1 MHNGLKGTL
10 IFAVGAVIGSVVT
23 WKVLKTK
30 YEQIVQEE
38 IDSFKAK
45 MAEKHIPTEDSNGEN
60 LDEAKQVLETL
71 QRIDT
76 DQEEYARIANMYSN
90 KEGGSGSMEHKSHI
104 TILHPNEFAEDED
117 YETETLILWS
127 DDVLSDDRGN
137 VVEDVGDLIG
147 EDFRDHFGEY
157 EDYSVYVR
165 NDKYKCEYEIV
176 QDLRGY
182 DEVFTTGEQNTPD
195 LTDEE

>member
-1 MHNGLKGTL
+1 MHNGLKSAL
-10 IFAVGAVIGSVVT
+10 IFMAGATIGSVVT

-45 MAEKHIPTEDSNGEN
+45 MAEKHAPVEDGSDEGPGDEPT
-60 LDEAKQVLETL
+60 
-71 QRIDT
+71 IDT
-76 DQEEYARIANMYSN
+76 DREEYARIANMYSN
-90 KEGGSGSMEHKSHI
+90 KEGGSDSMEHKSHI
-104 TILHPNEFAEDED
+104 TVLHPNEFAEDED

-127 DDVLSDDRGN
+127 DDILSDDRGN
-137 VVEDVGDLIG
+137 IVEDVKDLIG

-157 EDYSVYVR
+157 EDYSIYIR

-182 DEVFTTGEQNTPD
+182 DEVFTTQEKETPD